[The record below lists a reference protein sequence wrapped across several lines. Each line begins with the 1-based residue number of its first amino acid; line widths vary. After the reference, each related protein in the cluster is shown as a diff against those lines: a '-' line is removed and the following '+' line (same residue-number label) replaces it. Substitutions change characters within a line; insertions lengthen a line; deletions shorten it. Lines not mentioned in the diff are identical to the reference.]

1 MAGWHHRL
9 DGHEFGWTPGVGDGQ
24 GGLVCCS
31 SWVHKE
37 LDTTEWLN
45 WTERYPCSNPCSLWI
60 RPFMAKKN
68 FADMIKLRLWR
79 YKITLYYLHLCVH
92 TKSHQ
97 SCSAL
102 CDPMDCSLPNSS
114 VHGILQARI
123 LKWVA
128 MPSSRG
134 SSQPRDQTH
143 ISYVSCIGKWGF
155 LVFCVCVFFFT
166 ISANYLWGP

>member
-1 MAGWHHRL
+1 M
-9 DGHEFGWTPGVGDGQ
+9 
-24 GGLVCCS
+24 CCN
-31 SWVHKE
+31 SWVRKE
-37 LDTTEWLN
+37 LDMTEWLN

-123 LKWVA
+123 LEWLPF
-128 MPSSRG
+128 PSPGYLPNPGIAPLSPACPALAGKFFNTSTTGKPKVKHTSILLPQNSTFRIH
-134 SSQPRDQTH
+134 PR
-143 ISYVSCIGKWGF
+143 YMK
-155 LVFCVCVFFFT
+155 
-166 ISANYLWGP
+166 A